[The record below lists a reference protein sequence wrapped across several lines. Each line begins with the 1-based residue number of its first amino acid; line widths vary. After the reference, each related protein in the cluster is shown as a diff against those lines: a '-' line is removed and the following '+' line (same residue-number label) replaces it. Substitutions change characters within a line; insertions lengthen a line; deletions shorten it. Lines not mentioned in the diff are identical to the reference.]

1 MGWSLRRTLFDYS
14 RPKRSE
20 NRVGGGKEEG
30 WGVKG
35 ATVCAC
41 RSGLWQLRKVSAYI
55 GSESKRRT
63 SDLGRSSVLRD
74 WYLLLAFCRDKKKK
88 DDNRSGG
95 EGKDKKKKKKFQ
107 SFSLFFLFSTTRRRI
122 TDESWLSIPYE
133 MKFFN
138 HFPA

>member
-95 EGKDKKKKKKFQ
+95 EGKDKKKKKK
-107 SFSLFFLFSTTRRRI
+107 I
-122 TDESWLSIPYE
+122 
-133 MKFFN
+133 
-138 HFPA
+138 